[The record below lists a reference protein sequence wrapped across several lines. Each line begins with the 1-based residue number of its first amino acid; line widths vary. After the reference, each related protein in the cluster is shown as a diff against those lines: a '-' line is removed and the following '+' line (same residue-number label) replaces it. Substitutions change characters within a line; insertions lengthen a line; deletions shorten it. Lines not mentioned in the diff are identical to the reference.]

1 MKHRPIFC
9 FVVLVVLSAISGS
22 ADDPKQ
28 PAIQRANQQVS
39 QQKQS
44 QKNPVKTETFW
55 QKVLRITG
63 ISSTPSSMKGDEE
76 ELAGDLWI
84 TDLKTRTSRRITRNG
99 GYRSPIFL
107 AGDKTVL
114 AIRRED
120 VIEIPVDGVEGK
132 KLPTIKGILKLV
144 GLSAEN
150 ADQVLF
156 LSEAEKGQT
165 SVGLLS
171 LSTGQVTVLP
181 YDKNSE
187 EDGKMLEH
195 ILAWERV
202 YDSGKISV
210 YTKTDTKEGLAGT
223 IEWSD
228 VYLKRAGQEPVNVS
242 KCDGANCGQ
251 PSLSPNGRYVVY
263 IKAQ

>member
-9 FVVLVVLSAISGS
+9 FVVLVVLSVVRGS
-22 ADDPKQ
+22 AHDPKR
-28 PAIQRANQQVS
+28 PGVQRANQHVT

-44 QKNPVKTETFW
+44 QKKPVKTETFW

-76 ELAGDLWI
+76 GLAGD
-84 TDLKTRTSRRITRNG
+84 RTL
-99 GYRSPIFL
+99 L
-107 AGDKTVL
+107 AVKGD
-114 AIRRED
+114 D
-120 VIEIPVDGVEGK
+120 VVEIPFDGGDGK
-132 KLPTIKGILKLV
+132 KLHTIKGIVKLV
-144 GLSAEN
+144 GLSADN
-150 ADQVLF
+150 PDQVLF

-171 LSTGQVTVLP
+171 MSNGQVTPLP
-181 YDKNSE
+181 FDKNSE
-187 EDGKMLEH
+187 ADGKMLEH

-210 YTKTDTKEGLAGT
+210 YTKTETKEGLAGT

-228 VYLKRAGQEPVNVS
+228 VYLKRSGQEPVNVS
-242 KCDGANCGQ
+242 KCDGAHCGQ
-251 PSLSPNGRYVVY
+251 PSLSPNGRYIVY
-263 IKAQ
+263 IKANK